1 MTGTIEDGFHLS
13 GADPWRSDPLRPD
26 ALPTDDDLSAITEAA
41 ALLEQAKGVLIFRY
55 SIGACTAFS
64 LIEQWAE
71 QTGTN
76 INRVAHA
83 LVHDICQ
90 GDRTE
95 PSDPRF
101 VRWLEDQLRCEF
113 PGQPYAVSKALP
125 PVLPP
130 VPPPVTVAVDQTDS
144 SLDGV
149 VEAAREASRRCVPL
163 EITADPQSLRGILR
177 PQIVQRMNLAVE
189 LARAVAPSVE
199 VRLPED
205 DR

>member
-1 MTGTIEDGFHLS
+1 MTGTIEDGFHLRS
-13 GADPWRSDPLRPD
+13 ADPWRSNPLRAG

-55 SIGACTAFS
+55 SIGACAAFS

-71 QTGTN
+71 QAGVT

-83 LVHDICQ
+83 LVYDICQ
-90 GDRTE
+90 GARAE

-101 VRWLEDQLRCEF
+101 VRWLEDQLRCQF
-113 PGQPYAVSKALP
+113 PGEPYAVP
-125 PVLPP
+125 RELPP

>member
-13 GADPWRSDPLRPD
+13 GADPWRSDPLRPE
-26 ALPTDDDLSAITEAA
+26 ALPTDDELSAITEAA

-71 QTGTN
+71 QAGVT

-83 LVHDICQ
+83 LVYDICQ

-113 PGQPYAVSKALP
+113 PGEPYAVPEELP
-125 PVLPP
+125 PVR
-130 VPPPVTVAVDQTDS
+130 VAVDQTDS

-163 EITADPQSLRGILR
+163 EITADAQSLRGILR

-199 VRLPED
+199 VRLPDD

>member
-1 MTGTIEDGFHLS
+1 MTGTIEDGFQLS

-64 LIEQWAE
+64 LIERWAE
-71 QTGTN
+71 QAGVS
-76 INRVAHA
+76 INRVSRA
-83 LVHDICQ
+83 LVYDICQ

-113 PGQPYAVSKALP
+113 PGEAYAVPKEL
-125 PVLPP
+125 
-130 VPPPVTVAVDQTDS
+130 PPPVTVAVDQTDS

-149 VEAAREASRRCVPL
+149 VEAAREASRRSAPL

>member
-13 GADPWRSDPLRPD
+13 GADPWRSDPLRPE
-26 ALPTDDDLSAITEAA
+26 ALPTDDELSAITEAA

-71 QTGTN
+71 DAGVT

-83 LVHDICQ
+83 LVYDICQ

-113 PGQPYAVSKALP
+113 PGAPYAAPKKL
-125 PVLPP
+125 
-130 VPPPVTVAVDQTDS
+130 PPVTVAVDQTDS

-149 VEAAREASRRCVPL
+149 VEAAREASRRSAPL

-205 DR
+205 ER